1 MQQNPYAIQKTGWTG
16 TAVDFSGIVYT
27 TLPVLNP
34 DGSVLTAGT
43 PRDVSLWVF
52 LLTIKAKTSD
62 PDIDAIYEKDWAIA
76 AGLGTSGAWGTKW
89 PASATLVAPPGTF
102 AWEIKVLIS
111 GVGDPLLLVKGDL
124 ALRQSVG
131 DRIVPNL

>member
-1 MQQNPYAIQKTGWTG
+1 MQNSFAIQKTGWTG
-16 TAVDFSGIVYT
+16 TAIDFSGVIYT
-27 TLPVLNP
+27 VLPVLNP

-43 PRDVSLWVF
+43 PRDISLWVF
-52 LLTIKAKTSD
+52 LLSIKAKTSD
-62 PDIDAIYEKDWAIA
+62 PDIDAIYEKDWAIG

-89 PASATLVAPPGTF
+89 PASATLVAAAATYNWEVKCQIGGT
-102 AWEIKVLIS
+102 
-111 GVGDPLLLVKGDL
+111 GDPLMLVKGDL